1 MQIIN
6 TLGDIRRGKFL
17 EDLDAE
23 LRALVDAIRDA
34 GESGR
39 AARGDITVKLTLKSH
54 ADDEMALDV
63 LDSITVKMPK
73 RPEGRTVFFGTSDG
87 TLTRQDPRQGDL
99 PLRDVSVSRAG

>member
-6 TLGDIRRGKFL
+6 TLGDLRRGRFL

-34 GESGR
+34 SESGR
-39 AARGDITVKLTLKSH
+39 AARGEITIKLVLKSH

-63 LDSITVKMPK
+63 LDTIAVKMPK
-73 RPEGRTVFFGTSDG
+73 RPEGRSIFFATGDG
-87 TLTRQDPRQGDL
+87 GLARQDPRQNEL
-99 PLRDVSVSRAG
+99 PLRDVSAKAG

>member
-23 LRALVDAIRDA
+23 LRGLVDAIRDA
-34 GESGR
+34 AEGGR
-39 AARGDITVKLTLKSH
+39 AARGEIAIKLTLKSH

-73 RPEGRTVFFGTSDG
+73 RPEGRSIFFASGDG
-87 TLTRQDPRQGDL
+87 GLVRQDPRQNEL
-99 PLRDVSVSRAG
+99 PLRDVSAKAG